1 MICSLIVTYQRRMA
15 NITKNFTED
24 ELKCPCCGKVAMDST
39 FMATLQ
45 RIREQCGFGLK
56 VNSGYRCESHNAE
69 VSKNSRNDHTRG
81 KAVDIHMTRRY
92 RRAKLLKYLLNS
104 GYFNDIAIS
113 KTFIHIGKGRD
124 RSGVGVYG

>member
-1 MICSLIVTYQRRMA
+1 M
-15 NITKNFTED
+15 
-24 ELKCPCCGKVAMDST
+24 KCPCCGECNMDDSY
-39 FMATLQ
+39 MADLQ
-45 RIREQCGFGLK
+45 EIRTICEFGFK
-56 VNSGYRCESHNAE
+56 VNSGYRCKSHNAE
-69 VSKNSRNDHTRG
+69 VSKNSRNDHTLG

-104 GYFNDIAIS
+104 GYFNDIAIA

>member
-1 MICSLIVTYQRRMA
+1 MS
-15 NITKNFTED
+15 NITKNFTEN
-24 ELKCPCCGKVAMDST
+24 ELKCPCCGEVRMDST

-45 RIREQCGFGLK
+45 RVREQCGFGLK

-104 GYFNDIAIS
+104 GYFNDIAIA

>member
-1 MICSLIVTYQRRMA
+1 MA
-15 NITKNFTED
+15 KITKNFTEK
-24 ELKCPCCGKVAMDST
+24 ELECPCCGKVKMDNYY
-39 FMATLQ
+39 MAKLQ
-45 RIREQCGFGLK
+45 EIRTACAFGFK
-56 VNSGYRCESHNAE
+56 VNSGYRCESHNAK

-92 RRAKLLKYLLNS
+92 RRAILLKYLLS
-104 GYFNDIAIS
+104 SDYFNDIAIA